1 MASLLTS
8 STDITQDTLFY
19 QLSDSEIVELSVFR
33 LRLSGPHAIFIW
45 RIAVAHDVG
54 HSQKPPSNFFHG
66 RAGFP
71 SHFLALIT
79 LKTFERIELI
89 TPTR

>member
-1 MASLLTS
+1 MFIDRNTFNAKTPQDPVS
-8 STDITQDTLFY
+8 SPFILPVAKN
-19 QLSDSEIVELSVFR
+19 LRPKNHIV
-33 LRLSGPHAIFIW
+33 LSGPHAIFVW

-79 LKTFERIELI
+79 LKTFE
-89 TPTR
+89 